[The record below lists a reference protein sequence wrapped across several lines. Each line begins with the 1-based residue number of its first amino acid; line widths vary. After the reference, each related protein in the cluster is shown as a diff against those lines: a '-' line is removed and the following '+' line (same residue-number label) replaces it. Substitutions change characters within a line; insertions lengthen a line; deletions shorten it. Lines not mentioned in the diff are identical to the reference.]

1 MNYGKISLFYFA
13 LMSISACLR
22 AQDVIP
28 LWQGA
33 EMPFHKENDLVE
45 YESEAFGTKVV
56 YEVTNPILTIFKPQR
71 TNTGTAILI
80 LPGGGYTL
88 EAIYH
93 EGYDVAKKLAENGIT
108 GAVLKYRL
116 PNPESSDQ
124 PEKVPLADS
133 RRALKVLRQ
142 KAVELGIDPSKT
154 GIMGFSAG
162 SHLATMTS
170 LWKSEDPDENPDFSV
185 LVYGVTDDKPDN
197 IRWLEESLYHRPMTE
212 KELKM
217 NKFLGLVDAQTPP
230 AFLVHAYDDDVC
242 HVSEST
248 LYAQEL
254 FEHSI
259 PVEMHLFTR
268 GGHGFGLGRQV
279 DGTDQWLPLL
289 VSWLKSD
296 PF

>member
-1 MNYGKISLFYFA
+1 MNKMRTLFFYWMLIFLPA
-13 LMSISACLR
+13 IAMS
-22 AQDVIP
+22 QEVIP
-28 LWQGA
+28 LWEGMQ
-33 EMPFHKENDLVE
+33 MPFHKENDLVE
-45 YESEAFGTKVV
+45 YEAEAFGTQVV
-56 YEVTNPILTIFKPQR
+56 YNVTNPTLTIFKPQGI
-71 TNTGTAILI
+71 NTGKAIII

-93 EGYDVAKKLAENGIT
+93 EGYDVAKILAENGIT

-116 PNPESSDQ
+116 PNPESSDR

-133 RRALKVLRQ
+133 RRALKLLRK
-142 KAVELGIDPSKT
+142 KATELGVYPSKI

-170 LWKSEDPDENPDFSV
+170 LWKSDDPDENPNFSV
-185 LVYGVTDDKPDN
+185 LVYGVTDDKSDN
-197 IRWLEESLYHRPMTE
+197 FRWLEKSLYHRSMTE
-212 KELKM
+212 EEMKM
-217 NKFLGLVDAQTPP
+217 NKFLDLVDAQAPP

-248 LYAQEL
+248 LYAQKL
-254 FEHSI
+254 FEHKV
-259 PVEMHLFTR
+259 PVEMHLFTK
-268 GGHGFGLGRQV
+268 GGHGFGLGRKE

-289 VSWLKSD
+289 VRWLNTD

>member
-1 MNYGKISLFYFA
+1 MNNMRTLFFYWILIFLPA
-13 LMSISACLR
+13 NAMS
-22 AQDVIP
+22 QEVIP
-28 LWQGA
+28 IWEGMQ
-33 EMPFHKENDLVE
+33 MPFQKENDLLE
-45 YESEAFGTKVV
+45 YEAEAFGTQVV
-56 YEVTNPILTIFKPQR
+56 YNITKPTLTIFKPQGI
-71 TNTGTAILI
+71 NTGMSII
-80 LPGGGYTL
+80 VLPGGGYAY

-93 EGYDVAKKLAENGIT
+93 EGYDVAKKLADNGIT

-133 RRALKVLRQ
+133 RRALELLRQ
-142 KAVELGIDPSKT
+142 KAVDLAVDPSKI

-162 SHLATMTS
+162 SHLAAMTS
-170 LWKSEDPDENPDFSV
+170 LWKSDDPDENPDFSV

-212 KELKM
+212 EELKM
-217 NKFLGLVDAQTPP
+217 NKFLDLVDAQTPP
-230 AFLVHAYDDDVC
+230 VFLVHAYDDDVC

-248 LYAQEL
+248 LYAQKL
-254 FEHSI
+254 SEHKV
-259 PVEMHLFTR
+259 PVEMHLFTK
-268 GGHGFGLGRQV
+268 GGHGFGLGRKE

-289 VSWLKSD
+289 VSWLKTD

>member
-1 MNYGKISLFYFA
+1 MNNMRTLFFYWILIFLPA
-13 LMSISACLR
+13 NAMS
-22 AQDVIP
+22 QEVIP
-28 LWQGA
+28 IWEGMQ
-33 EMPFHKENDLVE
+33 MPFQKENDLLE
-45 YESEAFGTKVV
+45 YEAEAFGTQVV
-56 YEVTNPILTIFKPQR
+56 YNITKPTLTIFKPQGI
-71 TNTGTAILI
+71 NTGMSII
-80 LPGGGYTL
+80 VLPGGGYAY

-133 RRALKVLRQ
+133 RRALELLRQ
-142 KAVELGIDPSKT
+142 KAVDLAVDPSKI

-170 LWKSEDPDENPDFSV
+170 LWKSDDPDENPDFSV

-197 IRWLEESLYHRPMTE
+197 IRWLEESLYHRPMME
-212 KELKM
+212 EELKM
-217 NKFLGLVDAQTPP
+217 NKFLDLVDAQTPP
-230 AFLVHAYDDDVC
+230 VFLVHAYDDDVC

-248 LYAQEL
+248 LYAQKL
-254 FEHSI
+254 SEHKV
-259 PVEMHLFTR
+259 PVEMHLFTK
-268 GGHGFGLGRQV
+268 GGHGFGLGRKE

-289 VSWLKSD
+289 VSWLKTD

>member
-1 MNYGKISLFYFA
+1 MNNMRTLFFYWILIFLPA
-13 LMSISACLR
+13 NAMS
-22 AQDVIP
+22 QEVIP
-28 LWQGA
+28 IWEGMQ
-33 EMPFHKENDLVE
+33 MPFQKENDLLE
-45 YESEAFGTKVV
+45 YEAEAFGTQVV
-56 YEVTNPILTIFKPQR
+56 YNITKPTLTIFKPQGI
-71 TNTGTAILI
+71 NTGMSII
-80 LPGGGYTL
+80 VLPGGGYAY

-93 EGYDVAKKLAENGIT
+93 EGYDVAKKLADNGIT

-133 RRALKVLRQ
+133 RRALELLRQ
-142 KAVELGIDPSKT
+142 KAVDLAVDPSKI

-170 LWKSEDPDENPDFSV
+170 LWKSDDPDENPDFSV

-197 IRWLEESLYHRPMTE
+197 IRWLEESLYHRPMME
-212 KELKM
+212 EELKM
-217 NKFLGLVDAQTPP
+217 NKFLDLVDAQTPP
-230 AFLVHAYDDDVC
+230 VFLVHAYDDDVC

-248 LYAQEL
+248 LYAQKL
-254 FEHSI
+254 FEHKV
-259 PVEMHLFTR
+259 PVEMHLFTK
-268 GGHGFGLGRQV
+268 GGHGFGLGRKE

-289 VSWLKSD
+289 VSWLKTD